1 MDRFYT
7 SPIDHLDKADF
18 RPLLALAILEDCPD
32 HDITSEAIF
41 AETDTAIANLITRED
56 GIFAGGDVFAA
67 LQEFFPETFSFQ
79 LLKQEGEKLQK
90 GDLIATL
97 SGNLRVLLRIE
108 RILLNFLQ
116 YLSGIA
122 SNVNKLVLQYP
133 ELFILDTRKT
143 LPGYRKLVK
152 YAVYMGGGAN
162 HRIHLSDMGL
172 IKDNHIA
179 MSGSIQ
185 SAVQAVRNKFPNR
198 KVELEIDGLF
208 QLEEAILA
216 KPDMILL
223 DNFSI
228 EDTKIAVQRLR
239 TEAPSI
245 RIECSGGI
253 TPEKLNSLSEIGQV
267 GVSMGY
273 LTHTTRFMDLSLEI
287 TKD

>member
-7 SPIDHLDKADF
+7 HPIDRISPSDF

-32 HDITSEAIF
+32 HDITSESIF
-41 AETDTAIANLITRED
+41 SETDTAKANLITHEE
-56 GIFAGGDVFAA
+56 GIFVGGEIFVA
-67 LQEFFPETFSFQ
+67 LQEFFPETFTFQ
-79 LLKQEGEKLQK
+79 LFKEEGGKLQK
-90 GDLIATL
+90 GDLIATI
-97 SGNLRVLLRIE
+97 SGNLRIILQIE

-122 SNVNKLVLQYP
+122 SNVNRLAIQYP
-133 ELFILDTRKT
+133 NLLILDTRKT

-172 IKDNHIA
+172 IKDNHVA

-185 SAVQAVRNKFPNR
+185 SAVRSIRKKFPDR

-208 QLEEAILA
+208 QLDDALDAE
-216 KPDMILL
+216 PDMILL
-223 DNFSI
+223 DNFSL
-228 EDTKIAVQRLR
+228 EDTIVAVEKIRRLK
-239 TEAPSI
+239 PSI

-253 TPEKLNSLSEIGQV
+253 TPEKLKSLSELGEI

-287 TKD
+287 ERV